1 MRDVSVNRFAVV
13 SYAVP
18 FGFGGI
24 ERDSHS
30 PTATTSTIYGFQKRE
45 DCYEEGSFRGAFH
58 SGANFRYPLVDMK
71 RRAREC
77 SAFFYAR
84 RPIRGNSKGLWRFVG
99 VATPRHSTLWFET
112 KHRVPCRNA
121 TFRHGTPVPNAPKL
135 SDSLVH
141 RGPLVNR
148 TFRQGGAV
156 PNNSRTACVCYQYQ
170 RSTYW
175 FRRAAIGREANVV
188 AGTPVHRRCSVS
200 TRDPDQMTDEQRFQE
215 VAGLFDQSV

>member
-13 SYAVP
+13 SYAVS

-30 PTATTSTIYGFQKRE
+30 PIATTSTIYGFQKRE

-121 TFRHGTPVPNAPKL
+121 TFRHGTPFQTHQNSLTLWFTGVRWLTGRFAKGGPFRTTLEPRAYVTSISVPHIGFAAQRSAVKRM
-135 SDSLVH
+135 SL
-141 RGPLVNR
+141 RALPF
-148 TFRQGGAV
+148 TGGA
-156 PNNSRTACVCYQYQ
+156 PCPL
-170 RSTYW
+170 
-175 FRRAAIGREANVV
+175 AI
-188 AGTPVHRRCSVS
+188 P
-200 TRDPDQMTDEQRFQE
+200 TR
-215 VAGLFDQSV
+215 